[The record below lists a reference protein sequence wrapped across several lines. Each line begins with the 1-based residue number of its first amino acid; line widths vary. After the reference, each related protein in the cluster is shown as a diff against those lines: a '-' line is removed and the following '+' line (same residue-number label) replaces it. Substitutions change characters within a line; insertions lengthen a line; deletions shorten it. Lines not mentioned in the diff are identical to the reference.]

1 MRRFRA
7 IIQAEKEPEDIHVI
21 WHHKGKLLYYENGDW
36 ITFDKVSPEDVKIKI
51 DTLPGISNLKEVLD
65 YLAIQAHNYRIVKNK

>member
-21 WHHKGKLLYYENGDW
+21 WHHKGKLLYYENGGW

-65 YLAIQAHNYRIVKNK
+65 